1 LQENFDFKIDVTM
14 HSIKTLSYSFK
25 MKIENIDV
33 KKTLEHARE
42 LLDAD
47 KNISPA
53 LKSIFEVLLV
63 IITLLMN
70 RFNLNSK
77 NSSKPPSSDLN
88 RDKKSERNPLG
99 KKPGGQHGRIGT
111 NLKPIKNPDE
121 TILIPVDRASLPK
134 GKYREEG
141 YIARQVIN
149 MRISRH
155 VIEYRAQILVD
166 AQGDS
171 FTASFPEHVTRPVQ
185 YGSDFKAHSVY
196 LSQFQLLPYNRIDHY
211 FSEEI
216 QVPISQGSICHFN
229 KEAYALLEKFDA
241 KAKLSLIA
249 AAVLNVDET
258 SINVNGKRIWLH
270 VTANDK
276 WTYFYPHEKR
286 GGDAID
292 AIGIIP
298 NFLGILC
305 HDHWKPYYVY
315 QCLHSLCNAHHI
327 RELQRAFEQ
336 DKQQW
341 AFDMKALLLEINE
354 ETKSAGGKLPSGK
367 AAEYYKK
374 YNAIISAGEIECPP
388 PAPVAGKKRRGRI
401 KKSKSRNLLERL
413 MSFITDTLR
422 FMDDADVPFTNNL
435 AENNLRMTKVQQK
448 ISGCFRSME
457 GAYMFARIRSYIS
470 TCQKQGISVTD
481 SLKMLFRGEMPEF
494 MR

>member
-1 LQENFDFKIDVTM
+1 
-14 HSIKTLSYSFK
+14 

-33 KKTLEHARE
+33 TKTLENAKK
-42 LLDAD
+42 LLQED

-53 LKSIFEVLLV
+53 VKSIFEILLV
-63 IITLLMN
+63 IINVLMN
-70 RFNLNSK
+70 RLNLNSK
-77 NSSKPPSSDLN
+77 NSSKPPSSDPN
-88 RDKKSERNPLG
+88 REKKSQKNPLG
-99 KKPGGQHGRIGT
+99 RNPGGQIGRIGT
-111 NLKPIKNPDE
+111 NLKPVENPDE
-121 TILIPVDRASLPK
+121 IIIIPVDRKNLPK
-134 GKYREEG
+134 GKYHEEN

-149 MRISRH
+149 IRISRF
-155 VIEYRAQILVD
+155 VTEYRAQILVD
-166 AQGDS
+166 ANGTP

-196 LSQFQLLPYNRIDHY
+196 LSQFQLLPYNRIDDY

-216 QVPISQGSICHFN
+216 NVPVSPGSIFNFN
-229 KEAYALLEKFDA
+229 KEAYNLLDKFDA
-241 KAKLSLIA
+241 KVKLNLIA

-258 SINVNGKRIWLH
+258 SINVNGDRKWLH
-270 VTANDK
+270 VTANHK

-286 GGDAID
+286 GSEAMD

-298 NFLGILC
+298 SFQGVLC

-315 QCLHSLCNAHHI
+315 QCLHSLCNAHHV

-341 AFDMKALLLEINE
+341 AFDMKNLLLEINE
-354 ETKSAGGKLPSGK
+354 ETKNSDGKLPPGK
-367 AAEYYKK
+367 AKEYYEK
-374 YNAIISAGEIECPP
+374 YNAIIAVGQIECPP
-388 PAPVAGKKRRGRI
+388 PEPPFDEKKKRGRV

-413 MSFITDTLR
+413 MNFINDTLR
-422 FMDDADVPFTNNL
+422 FMDDVDVPFTNNL

-457 GAYMFARIRSYIS
+457 GAYIFCRIRSYIS
-470 TCQKQGISVTD
+470 TCRKHGISVTD
-481 SLKMLFRGEMPEF
+481 SLKMLFRGETPGF

>member
-1 LQENFDFKIDVTM
+1 
-14 HSIKTLSYSFK
+14 

-33 KKTLEHARE
+33 NKTLDKARE

-53 LKSIFEVLLV
+53 LKSIFEVLIV

-70 RFNLNSK
+70 RFTLNSK
-77 NSSKPPSSDLN
+77 NSSKPPSSDPN
-88 RDKKSERNPLG
+88 RNKKNERNPLG
-99 KKPGGQHGRIGT
+99 KKPGGQQGRTGT
-111 NLKPIKNPDE
+111 NLKPVKNPDE
-121 TILIPVDRASLPK
+121 TIMIPVDRSSLPK
-134 GKYREEG
+134 GRYHEEG

-149 MRISRH
+149 ISISRY
-155 VIEYRAQILVD
+155 VTEYRAQILVD
-166 AQGDS
+166 SHGDS

-216 QVPISQGSICHFN
+216 QVPISSGSIVNFN

-241 KAKLSLIA
+241 KAKLNLIA
-249 AAVLNVDET
+249 ASVLNVDET

-270 VTANDK
+270 VAANNK

-286 GGDAID
+286 GSEATD

-298 NFLGILC
+298 NFRGTLC

-354 ETKSAGGKLPSGK
+354 ETKKSGGKLTSGK
-367 AAEYYKK
+367 AEEYYKK
-374 YNAIISAGEIECPP
+374 YNAIILAGEIECPLPTP
-388 PAPVAGKKRRGRI
+388 PDDGKKKRGRI
-401 KKSKSRNLLERL
+401 KKTKSRNLLERL
-413 MSFITDTLR
+413 INFINDTLR
-422 FMDDADVPFTNNL
+422 FMDDVDVPFTNNL

-457 GAYMFARIRSYIS
+457 GAYVFSRIRGYIS

-481 SLKMLFRGEMPEF
+481 SLNMLFRGEMPGF